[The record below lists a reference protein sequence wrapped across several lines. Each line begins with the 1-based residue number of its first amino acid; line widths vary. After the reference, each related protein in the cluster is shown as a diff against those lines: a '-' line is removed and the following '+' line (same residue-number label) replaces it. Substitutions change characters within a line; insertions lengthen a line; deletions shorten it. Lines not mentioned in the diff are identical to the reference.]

1 MIRGKIMSEIQKLRK
16 EMNMTQKEFADYFG
30 FNIRTLQ
37 NWEIERV
44 KTPEYLMGL
53 LQRVNQVE
61 RNSVKEALNE

>member
-1 MIRGKIMSEIQKLRK
+1 MSAIQKLRK

-44 KTPEYLMGL
+44 KTPEYLVGL
-53 LQRVNQVE
+53 LERVNKVE
-61 RNSVKEALNE
+61 GYSVKEVI